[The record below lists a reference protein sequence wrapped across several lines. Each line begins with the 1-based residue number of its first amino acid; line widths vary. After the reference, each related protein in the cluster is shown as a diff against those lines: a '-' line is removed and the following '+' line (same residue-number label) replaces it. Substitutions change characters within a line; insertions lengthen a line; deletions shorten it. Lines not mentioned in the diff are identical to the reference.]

1 MMGLCPKGA
10 GFPIHR
16 PSFEAQEEVS
26 AQKAE
31 PSPLIAPGQPLSPRR
46 GLSYPEA
53 LFKLAGGMSDQK
65 NPGVAFRFGAFE
77 LDVAEKELRKHGI
90 RVKLQGQPFLV
101 LHRLLENPNRL
112 VSRDELR
119 RELWPE
125 DTFVDFEHSLN
136 EAVNKVRVALG
147 DSASKPRFVE
157 TVPRHGYRFIAPV
170 EMAGGIP
177 PASAPM
183 PARKRRFAIAAAAL
197 VLAASAGFVVLRST
211 GREMDI
217 RSLAVLPLENLSGDP
232 SQEYFSDGM
241 TDELT
246 SKLATIDGLRV
257 ISRTSARRYKTTDK
271 TVREIG
277 TELGVDALVEGSVRL
292 ADGKVRIAVK
302 LVEVATDESLWTE
315 TYDGAA
321 ADILGIQDRVA
332 RSIARALQ
340 MELEA
345 RTRDIPP
352 AAFHAY
358 LKGRHHWNQRTEKDF
373 LKAIEYFNEATTLAP
388 AYAEA
393 YAGLADTYSLL
404 SVYNLQRP
412 ERAMPTAKKAALEA
426 LRVDPGLA
434 EAHASLGHILF
445 LYDWNWAEAER
456 ELEKAIELN
465 PSYAS
470 TYQWHGVFL
479 IAMNRPDEALRTM
492 RQGLELDPVSL
503 SLNESLGW
511 ALYVARRYPEAIE
524 QFQKALELDPGFGQA
539 LRYMGLTQLYLGK
552 HAEAL
557 ETLERAR
564 NALTGE
570 PDVEWDLALAHALAG
585 EKEEA
590 GKMLEK
596 LMKESGERYIS
607 PFLIASFHTGLGN
620 FEEALDWLEK
630 AGAERAANVVFLGV
644 DPSFDPL
651 RAHPR
656 FQALLARIG
665 L

>member
-1 MMGLCPKGA
+1 MA
-10 GFPIHR
+10 
-16 PSFEAQEEVS
+16 
-26 AQKAE
+26 
-31 PSPLIAPGQPLSPRR
+31 
-46 GLSYPEA
+46 
-53 LFKLAGGMSDQK
+53 DQK
-65 NPGVAFRFGAFE
+65 NPGIVFRFGAFE
-77 LDVAEKELRKHGI
+77 LDVAEKELRKHGG

-112 VSRDELR
+112 VGRDELR
-119 RELWPE
+119 LELWPD

-136 EAVNKVRVALG
+136 EAVNKLRLALG

-170 EMAGGIP
+170 EMAGGT
-177 PASAPM
+177 PAAPM
-183 PARKRRFAIAAAAL
+183 PTPSRKRGLVTAVAAL
-197 VLAASAGFVVLRST
+197 VLAGGVVGWAILRPSARDA
-211 GREMDI
+211 EI

-232 SQEYFSDGM
+232 TQEYFSDGM

-246 SKLATIDGLRV
+246 AQLATIDELRV
-257 ISRTSARRYKTTDK
+257 ISRTSARRFKTTDK
-271 TVREIG
+271 TAREIG
-277 TELGVDALVEGSVRL
+277 AELGVDALVEGSVRL
-292 ADGKVRIAVK
+292 ADGRVRIRVQ
-302 LVEVATDESLWTE
+302 LVEAATDESLWTE

-332 RSIARALQ
+332 RSIARELR
-340 MELEA
+340 MELDA
-345 RTRDIPP
+345 RTKDIPP

-373 LKAIEYFNEATTLAP
+373 LKAIEYFSEATSLAP

-412 ERAMPTAKKAALEA
+412 ERAMPTAKKAVLEA
-426 LRVDPGLA
+426 LRIDPRLA
-434 EAHASLGHILF
+434 EAHASHGQILF
-445 LYDWNWAEAER
+445 LYDWNWAEAKSEF
-456 ELEKAIELN
+456 ENAIELN
-465 PSYAS
+465 PAYAG
-470 TYQWHGVFL
+470 TYQWYGVYL
-479 IAMNRPDEALRTM
+479 MAMNRPDEALRTI
-492 RQGLELDPVSL
+492 RQALELDPVSL
-503 SLNESLGW
+503 SLNENLGW

-524 QFQKALELDPGFGQA
+524 QFEKTLELDPGFGQA
-539 LRYMGLTQLYLGK
+539 LRYLGLTELYLGQYE
-552 HAEAL
+552 EAL

-570 PDVEWDLALAHALAG
+570 PDVQADLALAHALAG

-590 GKMLEK
+590 VRMLEM

-607 PFLIASFHTGLGN
+607 PFLIASFHTGLGD

-630 AGAERAANVVFLGV
+630 AYEERVAYMVFIGV

-656 FQALLARIG
+656 FQALLARVG

>member
-1 MMGLCPKGA
+1 MT
-10 GFPIHR
+10 
-16 PSFEAQEEVS
+16 
-26 AQKAE
+26 
-31 PSPLIAPGQPLSPRR
+31 
-46 GLSYPEA
+46 
-53 LFKLAGGMSDQK
+53 DQK
-65 NPGVAFRFGAFE
+65 DLGVVFRFSAFE

-112 VSRDELR
+112 VGRDELK
-119 RELWPE
+119 RELWPD

-136 EAVNKVRVALG
+136 EAVNKLRLALG

-170 EMAGGIP
+170 EMEGGT
-177 PASAPM
+177 SAVPM
-183 PARKRRFAIAAAAL
+183 PSRKGRFVTAAAAL
-197 VLAASAGFVVLRST
+197 VLAAVAGFLVLRSAS
-211 GREMDI
+211 RDMDI

-246 SKLATIDGLRV
+246 AQLATIDELRV
-257 ISRTSARRYKTTDK
+257 ISRTSARRYKTSDK
-271 TVREIG
+271 SVRQIG
-277 TELGVDALVEGSVRL
+277 AELGVDAVVEGSVRL
-292 ADGKVRIAVK
+292 AAGKVRITVQ
-302 LVEVATDESLWTE
+302 LVEAATDESLWTE

-332 RSIARALQ
+332 GSIARALR

-345 RTRDIPP
+345 RTKDIPP

-373 LKAIEYFNEATTLAP
+373 LKAIEYFNEATGLAP
-388 AYAEA
+388 SYAEA

-412 ERAMPTAKKAALEA
+412 DRAMPTAKKAALEA

-434 EAHASLGHILF
+434 EAHASLGQILF

-456 ELEKAIELN
+456 EFEKAIALN
-465 PSYAS
+465 PAYAG
-470 TYQWHGVFL
+470 TYQWYGVYL
-479 IAMNRPDEALRTM
+479 MAMNRPDEALRTI
-492 RQGLELDPVSL
+492 RQALELDPVSL
-503 SLNESLGW
+503 SLNENLGW

-524 QFQKALELDPGFGQA
+524 QFRKTLELDPEFGPA
-539 LRYMGLTQLYLGK
+539 LRYLGLTELYLGRY
-552 HAEAL
+552 AEAL

-564 NALTGE
+564 TALSGTPE
-570 PDVEWDLALAHALAG
+570 VQSDLALAHALGG
-585 EKEEA
+585 EKDEA
-590 GKMLEK
+590 ERMLDA
-596 LMKESGERYIS
+596 LTKESGGRYIS

-620 FEEALDWLEK
+620 FEQALDWLEK
-630 AGAERAANVVFLGV
+630 AFDERAANVVFIGV

>member
-1 MMGLCPKGA
+1 MT
-10 GFPIHR
+10 
-16 PSFEAQEEVS
+16 
-26 AQKAE
+26 
-31 PSPLIAPGQPLSPRR
+31 
-46 GLSYPEA
+46 
-53 LFKLAGGMSDQK
+53 DQK
-65 NPGVAFRFGAFE
+65 DLGVVFRFSAFE

-112 VSRDELR
+112 VGRDELK
-119 RELWPE
+119 RELWPD

-136 EAVNKVRVALG
+136 EAVNKLRLALG

-170 EMAGGIP
+170 EMAGGTS
-177 PASAPM
+177 AAPM
-183 PARKRRFAIAAAAL
+183 PSRKGRFVTAAAAL
-197 VLAASAGFVVLRST
+197 VLAAVAGFLVLRST
-211 GREMDI
+211 SRDMDI

-246 SKLATIDGLRV
+246 AQLATIDELRV
-257 ISRTSARRYKTTDK
+257 ISRTSARRYKTSDK
-271 TVREIG
+271 SVRQIG
-277 TELGVDALVEGSVRL
+277 AELGVDAVVEGSVRL
-292 ADGKVRIAVK
+292 AAGKVRITVQ
-302 LVEVATDESLWTE
+302 LVEAATDESLWTE

-332 RSIARALQ
+332 GSIARALR

-345 RTRDIPP
+345 RTKDIPP

-373 LKAIEYFNEATTLAP
+373 LKAIEYFNEATGLAP
-388 AYAEA
+388 SYAEA

-412 ERAMPTAKKAALEA
+412 DRAMPTAKKAALEA

-434 EAHASLGHILF
+434 EAHASLGQILF

-456 ELEKAIELN
+456 EFEKAIALN
-465 PSYAS
+465 PAYAG
-470 TYQWHGVFL
+470 TYQWYGVYL
-479 IAMNRPDEALRTM
+479 MAMNRPDEALRTI
-492 RQGLELDPVSL
+492 RQALELDPVSL
-503 SLNESLGW
+503 SLNENLGW

-524 QFQKALELDPGFGQA
+524 QFRKTLELDPEFGPA
-539 LRYMGLTQLYLGK
+539 LRYLGLTELYLGRY
-552 HAEAL
+552 AEAL

-564 NALTGE
+564 TALSGTPE
-570 PDVEWDLALAHALAG
+570 VQSDLALAHALGG
-585 EKEEA
+585 EKDEA
-590 GKMLEK
+590 ERMLDA
-596 LMKESGERYIS
+596 LTKESGGRYIS

-620 FEEALDWLEK
+620 FEQALDWLEK
-630 AGAERAANVVFLGV
+630 AFDERAANVVFIGV

>member
-1 MMGLCPKGA
+1 MT
-10 GFPIHR
+10 
-16 PSFEAQEEVS
+16 
-26 AQKAE
+26 
-31 PSPLIAPGQPLSPRR
+31 
-46 GLSYPEA
+46 
-53 LFKLAGGMSDQK
+53 DQK
-65 NPGVAFRFGAFE
+65 DLGVVFRFSAFE

-112 VSRDELR
+112 VGRDELK
-119 RELWPE
+119 RELWPD

-136 EAVNKVRVALG
+136 EAVNKLRLALG

-170 EMAGGIP
+170 EMEGGTS
-177 PASAPM
+177 AAPM
-183 PARKRRFAIAAAAL
+183 PSRKGRFVTAAAAL
-197 VLAASAGFVVLRST
+197 VLAAVAGFLVLRSAS
-211 GREMDI
+211 RDMDI

-246 SKLATIDGLRV
+246 AQLATIDELRV
-257 ISRTSARRYKTTDK
+257 ISRTSARRYKTSDK
-271 TVREIG
+271 SVRQIG
-277 TELGVDALVEGSVRL
+277 AELGVDAVVEGSVRL
-292 ADGKVRIAVK
+292 AAGKVRITVQ
-302 LVEVATDESLWTE
+302 LVEAATDESLWTE

-332 RSIARALQ
+332 GSIARALR

-345 RTRDIPP
+345 RTKDIPP

-373 LKAIEYFNEATTLAP
+373 LKAIEYFNEATGLAP
-388 AYAEA
+388 SYAEA

-412 ERAMPTAKKAALEA
+412 DRAMPTAKKAALEA

-434 EAHASLGHILF
+434 EAHASLGQILF

-456 ELEKAIELN
+456 EFEKAIALN
-465 PSYAS
+465 PAYAG
-470 TYQWHGVFL
+470 TYQWYGVYL
-479 IAMNRPDEALRTM
+479 MAMNRPDEALRTI
-492 RQGLELDPVSL
+492 RQALELDPVSL
-503 SLNESLGW
+503 SLNENLGW

-524 QFQKALELDPGFGQA
+524 QFRKTLELDPEFGPA
-539 LRYMGLTQLYLGK
+539 LRYLGLTELYLGRY
-552 HAEAL
+552 AEAL

-564 NALTGE
+564 TALSGTPE
-570 PDVEWDLALAHALAG
+570 VQSDLALAHALGG
-585 EKEEA
+585 EKDEA
-590 GKMLEK
+590 ERMLDA
-596 LMKESGERYIS
+596 LTKESGGRYIS

-620 FEEALDWLEK
+620 FEQALDWLEK
-630 AGAERAANVVFLGV
+630 AFDERAANVVFIGV